1 MFIEKQKRIAME
13 QFCMDAL
20 MKAKII
26 KHLEIY

>member
-1 MFIEKQKRIAME
+1 MFVEKQKRIAME

-20 MKAKII
+20 KAKII